1 MISRYNT
8 MLKHEEKA
16 MSKYNFDKII
26 DRSGTNSLKWEISDG
41 ELPMW
46 VADMDF
52 ETVPEITEAIMK
64 RAQNAVFGYSIVPD
78 EWSESYIDWWKRR
91 HHFTIEKDWLIFC
104 TGVVPAISSIVR
116 KLTTP
121 AEKVLIFTPV
131 YNILFNSILNNG
143 RVPVECPLKY
153 IEHEAIA
160 SEDSEAGAG
169 HFEID
174 WELFEK
180 QVSDPQVSMLIF
192 CNPQNPIG
200 IVWDKD
206 TLSRVGEICAKY
218 GTTVVSDEIHCDL
231 ICPKGEYIPFASVNE
246 VNRDISITCI
256 APSKTFNIAGL
267 CSAAVFAANP
277 VLRHKVWRGLNTD
290 EVAEPNVFAV
300 QAAVAAYKYGE
311 EWLDELREYIGGNKM
326 LVKKYIQENI
336 PELRDVSESATYLS
350 WIDAGKLMD
359 ICENEHTEPARFI
372 RKSTGLWITDGSVYG
387 EAGRGYLRMNVAC
400 PRALVEDGLDRL
412 RKGVKLISDKASS
425 RNL

>member
-1 MISRYNT
+1 M
-8 MLKHEEKA
+8 
-16 MSKYNFDKII
+16 KYDFDEIV
-26 DRSGTNSLKWEISDG
+26 DRRDTHSMKWDVG
-41 ELPMW
+41 EDVLPMW

-52 ETVPEITEAIMK
+52 RCAPEIRKVFEK
-64 RAQNAVFGYSIVPD
+64 RLENGVFGYTVID
-78 EWSESYIDWWKRR
+78 DGWYQAYIDWWKRR

-131 YNILFNSILNNG
+131 YNIFFNSILNNG

-246 VNRDISITCI
+246 VNRDISIT
-256 APSKTFNIAGL
+256 AKHEMRVG
-267 CSAAVFAANP
+267 
-277 VLRHKVWRGLNTD
+277 
-290 EVAEPNVFAV
+290 
-300 QAAVAAYKYGE
+300 
-311 EWLDELREYIGGNKM
+311 
-326 LVKKYIQENI
+326 
-336 PELRDVSESATYLS
+336 
-350 WIDAGKLMD
+350 
-359 ICENEHTEPARFI
+359 
-372 RKSTGLWITDGSVYG
+372 
-387 EAGRGYLRMNVAC
+387 
-400 PRALVEDGLDRL
+400 
-412 RKGVKLISDKASS
+412 SS
-425 RNL
+425 RNHLIVIQASSFPISFKSMCLFSFHSLKYFSLLLQICY